1 MTMGS
6 GHSVVV
12 YSPKTGI
19 SLRWLMNSRMF
30 RVLPTIGCGLC
41 MTTSRDHGINA
52 ILHVVVSTRG
62 SDARHLL
69 PERVVG

>member
-1 MTMGS
+1 VTMGS

-30 RVLPTIGCGLC
+30 RVLPTIGHGLC
-41 MTTSRDHGINA
+41 MTTSRGHGIDA
-52 ILHVVVSTRG
+52 ILHAVVPTWG
-62 SDARHLL
+62 SNGLL
-69 PERVVG
+69 